1 MDNTRTSYRQFIILC
16 TARTGS
22 RLLGQ
27 ALNSHPEI
35 RCFDEIFNPRLPY
48 VAYALW
54 VHARPGQDGG
64 SAKMYGK
71 GGKDKYYERRVEDM
85 ALRAENPARFLEE
98 RIFCEHPDGT
108 HAVGFK
114 AAYEHISEFS
124 GVVERL
130 RDKTEL
136 HVIHLKRRNLLRLLT
151 SLKIAKMTGVW
162 FEGDPKARL
171 GKKLTARN
179 ALRAVRH
186 PWQAAVKVRGLWKG
200 PDRPAINIS
209 VDEFKTFIDE
219 TQRNI
224 SHFDSLFREHPLVT
238 VHYEDLVNRR
248 QQVFDQVQ
256 KFLGVK
262 TQPFTTTLRRQNP
275 DTLNDLISNY
285 DELYDAFKGGPYQE
299 FFE

>member
-1 MDNTRTSYRQFIILC
+1 MDEAKTSYRQFIILC

-48 VAYALW
+48 VAYGLW
-54 VHARPGQDGG
+54 VHARPGRDGG

-71 GGKDKYYERRVEDM
+71 SGKDKYYERRVEDM
-85 ALRAENPARFLEE
+85 ALRAENPSRFLEE
-98 RIFCEHPDGT
+98 RIYCEHPAET

-114 AAYEHISEFS
+114 AAYEHISEFP
-124 GVVERL
+124 GVVEHL
-130 RDKTEL
+130 HDKAEL

-151 SLKIAKMTGVW
+151 SRKIAETTGVW

-171 GKKLTARN
+171 GKRLTARN

-186 PWQAAVKVRGLWKG
+186 PWQAAVRIRGLWKG
-200 PDRPAINIS
+200 PDRPLINIP
-209 VDEFKTFIDE
+209 VDEFRIFIDE
-219 TQRNI
+219 TQRSI
-224 SHFDSLFREHPLVT
+224 SHFDSLFRKHPLIT
-238 VHYEDLVNRR
+238 VHYEDLAARR
-248 QQVFDQVQ
+248 QQVYDQVQ

-262 TQPFTTTLRRQNP
+262 TRPFTTTLRKQNP
-275 DTLNDLISNY
+275 EPLNDLIANY
-285 DELYDAFKGGPYQE
+285 DELYDAFRGGPYQE
-299 FFE
+299 FFA